1 MSGVQS
7 VGLTKMALFSREQVT
22 ELIYWRDSRKSG
34 VVFGSILAVLLS
46 LSVVS
51 FISVLSYGSLAVLA
65 ITLSFRLYKNILQAV
80 QKTQDGHPFKEYLE
94 ADVTLPSE
102 KVQEV
107 TEYTAAR
114 LNSTIVELR
123 RLFLVEDIV
132 DSFKFGLI
140 LWTLTYVGS
149 WFNGITLVIL
159 AFVALFTCP
168 IAYETHQ
175 EQIDKNVGIVR
186 VKVNEIVEKVQAVL
200 PIGKKPK
207 SQ

>member
-1 MSGVQS
+1 M
-7 VGLTKMALFSREQVT
+7 
-22 ELIYWRDSRKSG
+22 LIFFFFFPNR
-34 VVFGSILAVLLS
+34 
-46 LSVVS
+46 
-51 FISVLSYGSLAVLA
+51 
-65 ITLSFRLYKNILQAV
+65 
-80 QKTQDGHPFKEYLE
+80 EYLE

-159 AFVALFTCP
+159 GN
-168 IAYETHQ
+168 Y
-175 EQIDKNVGIVR
+175 
-186 VKVNEIVEKVQAVL
+186 
-200 PIGKKPK
+200 
-207 SQ
+207 